1 MNAALRLIGLLAV
14 LSIPSASA
22 GPLSDAEHAAQGMTD
37 PVAQCVGSLG
47 KCGPH
52 PCAHDD
58 CPTAQDAVDAAEKV
72 VGDVGCGDG
81 CVAVVNDTAN
91 AVLALAGGP
100 VDGALAL
107 VNDALASVD
116 PADAV
121 ALLNDT
127 SRGLYDKSMGTVLGA
142 YGAVYAT
149 GDGLARLADSTV
161 PWYVEVQCGTPFTS
175 SFCTIWFH
183 RAGHV
188 PDPFA

>member
-1 MNAALRLIGLLAV
+1 MAVALRLIGLLAL
-14 LSIPSASA
+14 LSLPLASA
-22 GPLSDAEHAAQGMTD
+22 GPLSDAEHAVQGATD
-37 PVAQCVGSLG
+37 PVAQCIGRLG
-47 KCGPH
+47 DCVH
-52 PCAHDD
+52 PCPHDD
-58 CPTAQDAVDAAEKV
+58 CAGFVEDAEETVEKV

-81 CVAVVNDTAN
+81 CVAIVNDTAA

-100 VDGALAL
+100 VDGVLAL
-107 VNDALASVD
+107 VNDTLGSVD

-127 SRGLYDKSMGTVLGA
+127 SRGLYDKGMGTVLGA

-183 RAGHV
+183 RVGHV